1 MPHLEEKRESHPLI
15 IGHISPLVL
24 LEKES
29 FEIFK
34 IIKKNFQT
42 WSCADVITPGC
53 ATSRPTCKLDRSEDE
68 DLTGLM

>member
-34 IIKKNFQT
+34 IKKN
-42 WSCADVITPGC
+42 SKPG
-53 ATSRPTCKLDRSEDE
+53 RV
-68 DLTGLM
+68 LM